1 MSNVVYTASKL
12 AAGKKG
18 ILPPDADGYYVMPV
32 GALNVFNSVGQYYVL
47 EGAKDLFDKS
57 SIFQRRIANG
67 CLKGELGH
75 PKRAPGMSM
84 DDYLTRILSIEE
96 TNVCCHFRK
105 IWLDYDFGKNN
116 PQFKNPGMVAIMA
129 EVKPSGPKGDSL
141 KQSFDNP
148 HENVCFSI
156 RSLTRDYYERG
167 QCYRVLQQIVGFDA
181 VTEPGLALATMWSAP
196 ALESVQET
204 LVTKRNVQSVLAATP
219 EFAAMEST
227 LEMANESL
235 AVFNMA
241 AKKVPLINKW

>member
-1 MSNVVYTASKL
+1 MKNVVYTASKL

-47 EGAKDLFDKS
+47 EGAKDLFDNS

-75 PKRAPGMSM
+75 PKRAQGMSM
-84 DDYLTRILSIEE
+84 DDYLARILTIEE

-129 EVKPSGPKGDSL
+129 EVKPSGPKGESL

-204 LVTKRNVQSVLAATP
+204 LVTKRNVESVLANAP

-227 LEMANESL
+227 LEMATESL
-235 AVFNMA
+235 AVFTVNT
-241 AKKVPLINKW
+241 KKSPLFNKW